1 VRIDKLLAHSG
12 FGTRKEVK
20 QLLKSKMV
28 EINGKVEKSPKTH
41 VDPEED
47 TIVVGGEEV
56 HYQEFVY
63 YMLNKPQGVI
73 SATEDP
79 MHETVVDV
87 LEPADVLQNPHP
99 VGRLDIDTE
108 GLLIL
113 TNDGQLTHQLTSPN
127 HQVDKTYY
135 ADIDGIVTEE
145 DVQKFKEGLTL
156 DDDFETMPAELI
168 ILRVDKE
175 QSFSEVEITIREGKF
190 HQVKRMFEAVGKEV
204 LYLKRL
210 SMGKLELDDS
220 LEVGTYRELRK
231 EEIEILHES

>member
-113 TNDGQLTHQLTSPN
+113 TNDGQLTHKLTSPN
-127 HQVDKTYY
+127 HHVDKTYY

-175 QSFSEVEITIREGKF
+175 QSFSEVEITIQEGKF

-210 SMGKLELDDS
+210 SMGELELDKN

>member
-28 EINGKVEKSPKTH
+28 EINGKIEKSPKTH

-47 TIVVGGEEV
+47 TIVVDGEEV

-79 MHETVVDV
+79 VHETVVDV

-156 DDDFETMPAELI
+156 GDDFETMPAELI

-175 QSFSEVEITIREGKF
+175 QSFSEVEITIHEGKF

>member
-1 VRIDKLLAHSG
+1 MRIDKLLAHSG

-113 TNDGQLTHQLTSPN
+113 TNDGQLTHKLTSPN
-127 HQVDKTYY
+127 HHVDKTYY

-175 QSFSEVEITIREGKF
+175 QSFSEVEITIQEGKF

-210 SMGKLELDDS
+210 SMGELELDKN